1 MVRPWARSASSSLT
15 ISTFHRRQAARA
27 PVKKKLCDISIIRTK
42 GEFNF
47 SSIADPFFPF
57 SPSEDLVKARFFLG
71 IHVQLLAGHLPTVQD
86 RTKHNI
92 LFCNVLLKL
101 AVSFILLF
109 FIINED
115 LKLAQPVYIQ
125 DGLTVISG
133 GLTFVRPE
141 YRMV

>member
-1 MVRPWARSASSSLT
+1 M
-15 ISTFHRRQAARA
+15 
-27 PVKKKLCDISIIRTK
+27 
-42 GEFNF
+42 
-47 SSIADPFFPF
+47 
-57 SPSEDLVKARFFLG
+57 FLG

-141 YRMV
+141 SRMV